1 MKSKSLTTLI
11 LIVFIFTMI
20 IQNLSNLY
28 ALGLSEEFKNR
39 ADKIE
44 TEYKKSSDDWLT
56 QAEMN
61 MGTSEYY
68 EKWDTL
74 LNEVYQYL
82 KLTLSTVEFE
92 KLKADQIKWIKEKE
106 AKVEEGSKEWEGDS
120 GRAMAMNSVRI

>member
-92 KLKADQIKWIKEKE
+92 KLKADQIKWIKVIREFLWRW
-106 AKVEEGSKEWEGDS
+106 A
-120 GRAMAMNSVRI
+120 